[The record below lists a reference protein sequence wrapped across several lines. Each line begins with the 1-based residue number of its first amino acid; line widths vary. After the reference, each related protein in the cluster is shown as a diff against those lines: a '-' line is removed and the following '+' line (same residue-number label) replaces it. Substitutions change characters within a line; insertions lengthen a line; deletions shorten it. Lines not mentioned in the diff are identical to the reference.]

1 VIDSNP
7 LILFDRISARA
18 VLELKRDSKADKLA
32 ELARRRGFFWQAL
45 EIYGGV
51 SGFVSFGELGVKLKD
66 KIIRLWRDYFIHK
79 HSFTEVDTPLISPYI
94 VFEASGHVSN
104 FKDPMAECLKCHKK
118 FRADHLLIE
127 FNRKISEGISIE
139 DMGRE
144 INKGDVK
151 CPDCGST
158 KWSVGQFLTMF
169 RTTIGPYSESEGF
182 MRPET
187 AQGMFTEFKRIY
199 EISRGKMPLG
209 VAQIGKAFRNEISPR
224 QGVIRLRE
232 FSMMEIELFFD
243 PLNSKCPFLNQ
254 VEDEELRIMPEDL
267 VERGIEEPLKISVKD
282 ALSRGIIKQEWL
294 AYFMAL
300 SKKFVIK
307 LGVPDDKQRFHA
319 KLPSERAHYSAQTY
333 DHEVFLDKF
342 GWVEVA
348 GHAYRTDYDL
358 SSHMKRS
365 SVDLSVSVQLKEP
378 IKVKHLKMSINVK
391 KIKETFP
398 DKFNDIIK
406 RLKERSPE
414 DVKREIDAN
423 GAIMVEGLKLSK
435 EAIEFIDV
443 EEEVKVRRFIPHVVE
458 PSFGIERLVYATL
471 EYAYS
476 ERENRTILKIP
487 PYLAPIQAAVF
498 PLVSREKLQE
508 KSIAVWKNLR
518 EKGIDAIYDD
528 SGSIGRRYA
537 RADEIGVPFAITID
551 YQTLDDDTVTVR
563 DRDTWNQKRVTVK
576 ELSDY
581 LLGLL
586 HFSDS

>member
-1 VIDSNP
+1 MES
-7 LILFDRISARA
+7 RK
-18 VLELKRDSKADKLA
+18 ESKADKLV

-66 KIIRLWRDYFIHK
+66 RIIRLWRDYFIHK
-79 HSFTEVDTPLISPYI
+79 HGFTEVDTPLISPYI
-94 VFEASGHVSN
+94 VFEASGHVNN
-104 FKDPMAECLKCHKK
+104 FKDPITECLRCHKK
-118 FRADHLLIE
+118 FRADHLLME
-127 FNRKISEGISIE
+127 FNRQISEGISIE
-139 DMGRE
+139 CLEKE
-144 INKGDVK
+144 INKGDVI
-151 CPDCGST
+151 CPECGNN
-158 KWSVGQFLTMF
+158 KWDVGYFLTMF
-169 RTTIGPYSESEGF
+169 RTTIGPYSENEGF
-182 MRPET
+182 LRPET

-199 EISRGKMPLG
+199 EVSRCKMPLG
-209 VAQIGKAFRNEISPR
+209 IAQIGKAFRNEISPR

-243 PLNSKCPFLNQ
+243 PLNPKCPFLSQ
-254 VEDEELRIMPEDL
+254 VEDEELSIIPEDL
-267 VERGIEEPLKISVKD
+267 VEKGIETPLKISVKE
-282 ALSRGIIKQEWL
+282 ALIKGIIKQEWL
-294 AYFMAL
+294 AYFMVL
-300 SKKFVIK
+300 SKKFLTK
-307 LGVPDDKQRFHA
+307 LGLSEDKQRFRA

-333 DHEVFLDKF
+333 DHEVLLDKF
-342 GWVEVA
+342 GWIEVA

-358 SSHMKRS
+358 SSHVRKS
-365 SVDLSVSVQLKEP
+365 SIDMSVSVPLEKP
-378 IKVKHLKMSINVK
+378 IKVKHLKMNINVR

-398 DKFNDIIK
+398 DKFNEIMEK
-406 RLKERSPE
+406 LKKKNPE

-423 GAIMVEGLKLSK
+423 GAILIEGLKLPK

-471 EYAYS
+471 EHAYF
-476 ERENRTILKIP
+476 EKEDRTILKIP

-508 KSIAVWKNLR
+508 KSIAVWEDLR
-518 EKGIDAIYDD
+518 RKGIDAIYDD

-537 RADEIGVPFAITID
+537 RADEIGVPFSITID

-563 DRDTWNQKRVTVK
+563 DRDTWEQKRIIIK
-576 ELSDY
+576 DLSDY

-586 HFSDS
+586 RFYDP